1 MTVKP
6 KLVICD
12 VDGTLIDPTQ
22 RITPYFDE
30 LAELLHTGGVR
41 FTLASG
47 RSTAQMQQYMDKL
60 DIREPVLINN
70 GAGARQ
76 AGKALWDETFDA
88 MCVKRAI
95 LKANEM
101 DMAIFMCEGDDELI
115 YRHNAYIQHEID
127 EFQRYNHFY
136 IPLEREWPQ
145 LRFEKVMITDPKKP
159 GFVDEV
165 LPQLEAFRS
174 QLNVYR
180 YDDRHLDIVKK
191 GVSKGGAIL
200 RLAKLLGIAPEEIM
214 AIGDSLNDMEMFQTV
229 GLGVAVGNAKPELK
243 ARAGYCCE
251 RSYTA
256 GVIEAVKKFC
266 MQ

>member
-1 MTVKP
+1 MAAKP

-30 LAELLHTGGVR
+30 LASLLQQHNVR

-47 RSTAQMQQYMDKL
+47 RSTAQLQCYLDKL
-60 DIREPVLINN
+60 SITEPVLINN

-76 AGKALWDETFDA
+76 QGRVLWDERFSA
-88 MCVKRAI
+88 LCVKRAI

-127 EFQRYNHFY
+127 TFQRYNHFY

-145 LRFEKVMITDPKKP
+145 LEFEKVMITDPKKS
-159 GFVDEV
+159 GAVDAI
-165 LPQLEAFRS
+165 LPALQPFDA

-191 GVSKGGAIL
+191 GVSKGAAIR
-200 RLAKLLGIAPEEIM
+200 RLAALLDIKTDEIM

-243 ARAGYCCE
+243 ACADDCCAA
-251 RSYTA
+251 SYTA
-256 GVIEAVKKFC
+256 GVIEAVRKYC
-266 MQ
+266 TE

>member
-1 MTVKP
+1 MITKP

-22 RITPYFDE
+22 QITPHFDE
-30 LAELLHTGGVR
+30 LAALLHDSQVR

-47 RSTAQMQQYMDKL
+47 RSTAQLQQYIDKL
-60 DIREPVLINN
+60 GISEPVLINN

-76 AGKALWDETFDA
+76 QGRALWDEKFDA

-145 LRFEKVMITDPKKP
+145 LRFEKVMITDPRKP
-159 GFVDEV
+159 GLVDEV
-165 LPQLEAFRS
+165 LPELRMAEPQLT
-174 QLNVYR
+174 VYR

-191 GVSKGGAIL
+191 GVSKGGAII
-200 RLAKLLGIAPEEIM
+200 RLAKLLGIAPDEIM
-214 AIGDSLNDMEMFQTV
+214 AIGDSLNDVELFQAV
-229 GLGVAVGNAKPELK
+229 GFGVAVGNAKPELR
-243 ARAGYCCE
+243 AYAGYCCE
-251 RSYTA
+251 NSYTA
-256 GVIEAVKKFC
+256 GVIEAVKKYC
-266 MQ
+266 ML